1 MQATLLGMFGDL
13 VVVEMMTTFLAKTS
27 QTKIMSFI
35 FAFSKSIKLPPN
47 HLFVLCLYEDSD
59 VRARRLNRLRVEE
72 ELKSKVNANQVAPQK
87 AKTETKS
94 PA

>member
-1 MQATLLGMFGDL
+1 MQATLLGLFGDL
-13 VVVEMMTTFLAKTS
+13 VVIELMTSFLAKTS

-35 FAFSKSIKLPPN
+35 FAFTKSIKLPPN

-72 ELKSKVNANQVAPQK
+72 ELKCKPEYNQIA
-87 AKTETKS
+87 
-94 PA
+94 